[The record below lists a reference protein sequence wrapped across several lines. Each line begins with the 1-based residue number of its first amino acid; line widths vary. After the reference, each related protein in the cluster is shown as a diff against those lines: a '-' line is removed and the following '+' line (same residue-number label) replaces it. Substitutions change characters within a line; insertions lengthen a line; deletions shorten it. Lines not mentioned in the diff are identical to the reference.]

1 VNVLSGVIVIAV
13 FCVFGLILLAIVSR
27 PPRLVAFLGV
37 TLIVIFCALDRLRLA
52 AAPIVIVTVI
62 VVALMYRRAR
72 HASLPS
78 DRHRR
83 WWSTLL
89 RAGAI
94 LAALAIVG
102 VNTAALIILD
112 PLVNDPLL
120 VLTADAV
127 TDLSR
132 LPWPDAF
139 EAMSQR
145 LSRAYAL
152 GGWKK
157 IDWKHL
163 HDETAPRIAAAA
175 RTNDRASYDLALRQY
190 LWSLHDGHI
199 GLRGDDDLRR
209 PVIAGGFGLALVTL
223 DDGRTIASRVLERG
237 AAAAIRGAVSS
248 CKCFQSIFFHPPSA

>member
-1 VNVLSGVIVIAV
+1 
-13 FCVFGLILLAIVSR
+13 SR
-27 PPRLVAFLGV
+27 PPRVVAFLGV

-52 AAPIVIVTVI
+52 AAPTVIVTVI
-62 VVALMYRRAR
+62 VVALIYRRAR
-72 HASLPS
+72 RASLPS

-94 LAALAIVG
+94 LAALVIVG
-102 VNTAALIILD
+102 VNTAALVFLD

-120 VLTADAV
+120 VLTGDAV

-152 GGWKK
+152 GAWKK
-157 IDWKHL
+157 IDWKRL
-163 HDETAPRIAAAA
+163 HDETAPRIAEAA
-175 RTNDRASYDLALRQY
+175 RAHDRAAYD
-190 LWSLHDGHI
+190 
-199 GLRGDDDLRR
+199 
-209 PVIAGGFGLALVTL
+209 
-223 DDGRTIASRVLERG
+223 
-237 AAAAIRGAVSS
+237 
-248 CKCFQSIFFHPPSA
+248 